1 MRKFLLFNLTKDYDD
16 EPKAKSIIFYL
27 QICRWV
33 AMLSHFWSRKV
44 DVINRGFSGYNSRW
58 GLSVIEEVVI
68 KYDPQLVIIFFG
80 ANDAVVPEGNTFVPL
95 SEFSDNINKM
105 VSIIQQ
111 VRL

>member
-1 MRKFLLFNLTKDYDD
+1 MRKNLSINLNYDYDV
-16 EPKAKSIIFYL
+16 EQKAKSIIFKF

-58 GLSVIEEVVI
+58 GLSIIDDVVI
-68 KYDPQLVIIFFG
+68 KCDPHLVVIFFG

-95 SEFSDNINKM
+95 SEFAANINEM
-105 VSIIQQ
+105 ITIVQQ
-111 VRL
+111 VRF